1 MRPLEVPKMKKG
13 DLLHRLAEEK
23 KNALEDGSLY
33 GSNYI
38 TVTNSDGVEE
48 RRPKVIIVFSN

>member
-1 MRPLEVPKMKKG
+1 MRPLEVPKMKKN

-23 KNALEDGSLY
+23 KAAMEDGSLY

-38 TVTNSDGVEE
+38 TVTNADGSEE
-48 RRPKVIIVFSN
+48 RRPKVCN